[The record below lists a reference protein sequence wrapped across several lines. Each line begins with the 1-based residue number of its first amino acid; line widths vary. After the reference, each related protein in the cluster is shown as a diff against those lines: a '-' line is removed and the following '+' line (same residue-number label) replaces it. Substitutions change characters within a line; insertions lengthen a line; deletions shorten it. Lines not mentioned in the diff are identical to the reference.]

1 MGPKMIESWFRLM
14 SEAMRGSSEAQEA
27 FRLLTGASTSQ
38 DDMMRWMT
46 RFMPAATGMG
56 MGTGQPEMFGEWVEE
71 WWKVMGVVPRH
82 RYLELLERHEDLR
95 RRLED
100 CEKRT
105 RGSMPNI
112 GMSANPEE
120 AQKAMNMWG
129 TAMEDMLKMQSQWM
143 QTFFPHQ
150 EKGETGTE
158 AEEGSQKSDPKSE

>member
-1 MGPKMIESWFRLM
+1 MLEAWFRLM
-14 SEAMRGSSEAQEA
+14 TEAMRGSSEAQEA
-27 FRLLTGASTSQ
+27 FRLLTGASKTQ
-38 DDMMRWMT
+38 DDMTRWMT
-46 RFMPAATGMG
+46 RFMPAAAG

-82 RYLELLERHEDLR
+82 RYLELLERHEDVR

-105 RGSMPNI
+105 RSNMPNI
-112 GMSANPEE
+112 AGMAGNPEE

-150 EKGETGTE
+150 EKGEGPPDTE
-158 AEEGSQKSDPKSE
+158 EPPPKSDPQSE